1 MILLRK
7 VTNKDSRFILSWRNE
22 NQTRLFSRN
31 QNIISQNDHK
41 KWFKNEI
48 KNKKNILIIAYQ
60 KNTRVGF
67 IRYNNVEK
75 NCFEISIN
83 LNPKYRSKGIGS
95 IFLKESESFLKYNCV
110 ITACVKNNN
119 NISKKLF
126 QKNNY
131 IKLNSHKNIIKY
143 IKVHDIKNYNR
154 SKYYEKII
162 GEIEKA
168 RKNNNVNWMDLL
180 RLAFD
185 SSPSKAKLIFKNIL
199 GDDKKINNLSKKL
212 AKLK

>member
-1 MILLRK
+1 MILLKK

-22 NQTRLFSRN
+22 NQTRLYSRN

-67 IRYNNVEK
+67 IRYNYVEK
-75 NCFEISIN
+75 NCYEISIN
-83 LNPKYRSKGIGS
+83 LNPKYRGKGIGS
-95 IFLKESESFLKYNCV
+95 IFLKESEAFLKYNCV

-119 NISKKLF
+119 SISKKLF
-126 QKNNY
+126 EKNNY
-131 IKLNSHKNIIKY
+131 IKLNSNKNIIKY
-143 IKVHDIKNYNR
+143 IKVHDYKTYNR
-154 SKYYEKII
+154 FKYYEKII
-162 GEIEKA
+162 GEIEKV

-180 RLAFD
+180 RLAFN

-212 AKLK
+212 ANLK